1 MTAPLKPANRIGPW
15 PLGINNRTEAHQLPG
30 GALRDAVNVDI
41 TKTGKPRRRKG
52 SAQVVAAPGGK
63 LMSMWSPV
71 DQSIALVADTGTLYR
86 FNGTALIPIATGLA
100 HHKVCYLQVP
110 GRGIAYSD
118 GVAMRRIDPEDMP
131 FAMASP
137 SLAASFATDGT
148 GALDAGVYKFAL
160 TWGAASGEESGLS
173 PIAALEVIRG
183 SRITLTLPINPP
195 DGAVALNVYGTTANG
210 EVLGLIE
217 QVATDLGTLEIAT
230 APPASG
236 VEPTT
241 RFTIPLP
248 GGDMLAYLNARV
260 YSVKGKLVRYTLPFS
275 GQHDPRTTMLFPE
288 DVSIIFGTPSGLW
301 IVSDQTYFLSGD
313 PTAEGSLRARAQVRA
328 VPGTLVETPTG
339 KGAMWFSERGLVTTG
354 EEGAISF
361 AMDDNVAVLPAQEGS
376 ALYRE
381 EDGLQQA
388 IFTTKGAG
396 VSTARASTWFAAT
409 LSAGETRDALA
420 T

>member
-52 SAQVVAAPGGK
+52 SSQVVAAPGGK

-86 FNGTALIPIATGLA
+86 FNGTALIPIASGLA

-110 GRGIAYSD
+110 GKGIAYSD
-118 GVAMRRIDPEDMP
+118 GTALRCLNPDDQP

-137 SLAASFATDGT
+137 GSIGSSFNGG
-148 GALDAGVYKFAL
+148 GALDAGVYKFACA
-160 TWGAASGEESGLS
+160 WVAGSGEESGLS
-173 PIAALEVIRG
+173 PVSVIEPSAG
-183 SRITLTLPINPP
+183 ARITLTLPINPP
-195 DGAVALNVYGTTANG
+195 EGAVALNVYGTTANG
-210 EVLGLIE
+210 EALGLIQ

-230 APPASG
+230 SPPASG

-248 GGDMLAYLNARV
+248 GGDMLAYLNART

-275 GQHDPRTTMLFPE
+275 GQHDPRTTLVFPE
-288 DVSIIFGTPSGLW
+288 NVSIIFGTPSGLW

-339 KGAMWFSERGLVTTG
+339 KSAMWFSERGLVTTG